1 MVECWLPYGKTE
13 VHISVPLKSLM
24 GIAEIKAEVAP
35 EPEKEIAASIQNPI
49 DSKRLAELVAKGKR
63 VALALEGDLPSPY
76 IGFAAEQVITE
87 LLAAGIT
94 GQDISVIVSP
104 STTGTV
110 RTNLHEQLKTLE
122 RFEVKINQHSWSQ
135 GNVKQV
141 SDWLINKDFLETDL
155 RIILGEVKPDPIAGY
170 SGGSS
175 ILFPGLADTGTIE
188 SRLRQTFSP
197 ESRFAVLEGNP
208 VQAASRDILNLVG
221 VDFAVN
227 IVSDPRGLPMKV
239 FSGAPEK
246 SWRSAVELA
255 EKTYTTPI
263 ERGEAV
269 VVSAGGYPYDRTL
282 YRASLTVENVAHLKR
297 REGTVILLAEASEG
311 YGDPSFYKY
320 MTEYKDIRDLERS
333 LRMKRTMSGEAA
345 YRLRK
350 VIESGQLVL
359 VSMIPDNIAK
369 ALNIKVSRT
378 VSDALNYA
386 NRRAGKEL
394 KVVVVPFGSVTIFA
408 SKA

>member
-24 GIAEIKAEVAP
+24 GIAEIKAEAAP

-49 DSKRLAELVAKGKR
+49 DSKRPVELAPKGKR
-63 VALALEGDLPSPY
+63 VALALDGDLPSPY
-76 IGFAAEQVITE
+76 IGFAAERVIAE
-87 LLAAGIT
+87 LLEAGIT
-94 GQDISVIVSP
+94 GRDILVIISP

-110 RTNLHEQLKTLE
+110 RADLHEQLKTLE
-122 RFEVKINQHSWSQ
+122 RFEVKITQHSWTQ

-141 SDWLINKDFLETDL
+141 GDWLINKDFLEADL

-175 ILFPGLADTGTIE
+175 ILFPGLADIGTIE
-188 SRLRQTFSP
+188 SRLRQTFNP
-197 ESRFAVLEGNP
+197 ESRFAVLGGNP
-208 VQAASRDILNLVG
+208 VQVASREILNLVG

-227 IVSDPRGLPMKV
+227 IVSDPKGMPMKV
-239 FSGAPEK
+239 FSGAPDK

-255 EKTYTTPI
+255 EKIYTTPI

-282 YRASLTVENVAHLKR
+282 YRANLTVENVARLRR
-297 REGTVILLAEASEG
+297 REATVILLAEASEG
-311 YGDPSFYKY
+311 YGDLSFYKY
-320 MTEYKDIRDLERS
+320 MTEYKDIRNLERS
-333 LRMKRTMSGEAA
+333 LRMKWTMGGEAA

-350 VIESGQLVL
+350 VMESGQLVL
-359 VSMIPDNIAK
+359 VSMIPDNIAR
-369 ALNIKVSRT
+369 ALNLKVTRT
-378 VSDALNYA
+378 ASDALNYA
-386 NRRAGKEL
+386 NKRAGKEL
-394 KVVVVPFGSVTIFA
+394 KVVVVPFGSVTILA
-408 SKA
+408 SKV